1 MRGKAG
7 ETKMA
12 AQETFDISR
21 FIDERKMNR
30 FNALVVIFCFF
41 IILMDGYDIGALAY
55 AGPSLVKAWSLTSMK
70 DLGWAFSL
78 GLFGILVGSPLFGYI
93 GDHFGR
99 AKAIV
104 ISCLWIGVFTLATMF
119 AGSLD
124 QLKVLR
130 FLTGIGIGG
139 MLPNTIT
146 LNAEFAP
153 KRYRATMIIIMF
165 TGITFGGAVPGP
177 VAAWLV
183 PSYGWQVLFLLGGIV
198 PIAVGLAAAL
208 WLPES
213 VKYLALHSRSLDV
226 AKTLGQMEPGLSLTA
241 DTRFALADEPSDR
254 SLSPR
259 KLFADGL
266 HFITPLLWVLFIVNL
281 MSFYFVNSWL
291 PTVLTTA
298 NIPVQDAAWATA
310 LFQIGGTLG
319 GLALSR
325 PLDKLGFVPI
335 SILFALALLVAP
347 FIGYAKAPEALLMVV
362 VFVAGFAMLGV
373 QFGLN
378 AASAMIYPTAI
389 RSNGSGWAFGI
400 GRFGSATGPL
410 IAGFLIDFHLT
421 IEHLFLVLAIPLA
434 IGTIGS
440 ILLARLYQRRFA
452 GMGLGQRDALE
463 AATAARRPGSA
474 PAQ

>member
-1 MRGKAG
+1 
-7 ETKMA
+7 MA
-12 AQETFDISR
+12 AQESFDIAR
-21 FIDERKMNR
+21 FIDERRMTR
-30 FNALVVIFCFF
+30 FNARVVIFCFF

-55 AGPSLVKAWSLTSMK
+55 AGPSLVKAWGLTSMK
-70 DLGWAFSL
+70 ALGTAFSA
-78 GLFGILVGSPLFGYI
+78 GLFGILFGSPIFGYV

-104 ISCLWIGVFTLATMF
+104 ISCVWIGAGTLATMF

-124 QLKVLR
+124 ELMVLR

-139 MLPNTIT
+139 MLPNTIA

-177 VAAWLV
+177 IAAWLV
-183 PSYGWQVLFLLGGIV
+183 PTYGWQVLFLLGGAI
-198 PIAVGLAAAL
+198 PIAVGLVAAV

-213 VKYLALHSRSLDV
+213 AKYLALHGRAPALIKILRQMAPQLSFDASRRYV
-226 AKTLGQMEPGLSLTA
+226 
-241 DTRFALADEPSDR
+241 LADEPASK
-254 SLSPR
+254 SLWPT

-266 HFITPLLWVLFIVNL
+266 HFITPLLWLLFICNL
-281 MSFYFVNSWL
+281 MSFYFVNQWL
-291 PTVLTTA
+291 PTVLAAA
-298 NIPVQDAAWATA
+298 NIQNAPWATSI
-310 LFQIGGTLG
+310 FQIGGTLG

-325 PLDKLGFVPI
+325 PLDRLGFVPV
-335 SILFALALLVAP
+335 SVLFALALVVAP
-347 FIGYAKAPEALLMVV
+347 FIGYAKEPEGLLLVV
-362 VFVAGFAMLGV
+362 VFVSGFAMLGV

-434 IGTIGS
+434 IGTVGS
-440 ILLARLYQRRFA
+440 ILLSRLYHARFA
-452 GMGLGQRDALE
+452 GMGLGQRDALD
-463 AATAARRPGSA
+463 ATATAAQRPGSA

>member
-1 MRGKAG
+1 
-7 ETKMA
+7 MA
-12 AQETFDISR
+12 AQATFDISR
-21 FIDERKMNR
+21 FIDDRRMNR
-30 FNALVVIFCFF
+30 FNARVVIFCFF

-70 DLGWAFSL
+70 ALGTAFSA
-78 GLFGILVGSPLFGYI
+78 GLFGILFGAPLFGYV

-99 AKAIV
+99 AKAVV

-119 AGSLD
+119 ARSLD
-124 QLKVLR
+124 ELMVLR

-153 KRYRATMIIIMF
+153 KRYRATMIIVMF

-183 PSYGWQVLFLLGGIV
+183 PSYGWQVLFLLGGVV
-198 PIAVGLAAAL
+198 PIAVGLAAAV

-213 VKYLALHSRSLDV
+213 IKYLALHGHSADV
-226 AKTLGQMEPGLSLTA
+226 AKTLRQMEPRLSLAA
-241 DTRFALADEPSDR
+241 DARFALADEPADR

-266 HFITPLLWVLFIVNL
+266 HFITPLLWVLFICNL

-291 PTVLTTA
+291 PTVLSA
-298 NIPVQDAAWATA
+298 AHIPVEDAAWATS
-310 LFQIGGTLG
+310 LFQIGGTIG

-325 PLDKLGFVPI
+325 PLDKLGFVPV
-335 SILFALALLVAP
+335 SILFVLALLVGP
-347 FIGYAKAPEALLMVV
+347 FIGYAKEPEALLMVA

-389 RSNGSGWAFGI
+389 RANGSGWAFGI

-410 IAGFLIDFHLT
+410 IAGFLIDFHLS
-421 IEHLFLVLAIPLA
+421 IEHLFLFLTVPLT

-440 ILLARLYQRRFA
+440 ILLSRLYQRRFA

-463 AATAARRPGSA
+463 AAATAARRPGSA
-474 PAQ
+474 TAR